1 MEGGAECQMLPRLRK
16 LDESGRVPTDCTN
29 TEFLVTLAVG
39 REDMKMKA
47 KVEKIEEYVG
57 SRK

>member
-16 LDESGRVPTDCTN
+16 SDESGRVPTDCTN

-39 REDMKMKA
+39 GKT
-47 KVEKIEEYVG
+47 
-57 SRK
+57 